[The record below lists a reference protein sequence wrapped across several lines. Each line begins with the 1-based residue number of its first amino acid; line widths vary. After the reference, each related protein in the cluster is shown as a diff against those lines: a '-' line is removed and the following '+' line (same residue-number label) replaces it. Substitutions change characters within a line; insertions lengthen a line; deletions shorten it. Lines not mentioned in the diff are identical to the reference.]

1 MLVSFSVSN
10 YRSIKD
16 KLTLSMLPV
25 KSYKELPNNVASI
38 NDKTKLLR
46 SAVIYGANA
55 SGKSNV
61 IKSLTDFIDLIKESS
76 KNQLNDKLNIY
87 DPFLLD
93 KASSSSPSGF
103 ELEFLVNEIIYIY
116 SVSLDASKIHS
127 ESLFYYPKGQ
137 RVRIFERTETSHFKY
152 GTVLKG
158 EKKSIENRLLANQ
171 LYLSKAANDKLN
183 ILVDIFNYFD
193 KVNDMYSLFSYLPN
207 QFSTGALLGSGL
219 KTMDDDYFNRFQKII
234 TALDVGIHSLKI
246 IETTRKKSFLG
257 LLPEDAS
264 EILNPAK
271 FLELPKLE
279 YELVSIH
286 KVFNEESKEEE
297 FIEFPL
303 ERESS
308 GTKNLLLLASILIGS
323 FNDGTV
329 MIIDEFEKSLHPQI
343 VRKLI
348 QLFHDSEININNA
361 QLIFSTHA
369 ISLLDNELFRRD
381 QIWFTEK
388 DEYGVTDLYAL
399 SQIEGVRKDIPYDKW
414 YQSGRFGA
422 TPIISEPDL
431 NFDNEI

>member
-16 KLTLSMLPV
+16 KLSLSMLPV

-38 NDKTKLLR
+38 NGKTKVLR

-55 SGKSNV
+55 SGKSN
-61 IKSLTDFIDLIKESS
+61 ILNALIGFIDLIKGSS

-93 KASSSSPSGF
+93 NGSSNKLAEF
-103 ELEFLVNEIIYIY
+103 ELEFIIDETKYIY
-116 SVSLDASKIHS
+116 SVACDASKIDS
-127 ESLFYYPKGQ
+127 EKLFYYPKGQ
-137 RVRIFERTETSHFKY
+137 SVRVFERENTTDFKY

-158 EKKSIENRLLANQ
+158 EKKSIEARLLVNQ
-171 LYLSKAANDKLN
+171 LYLSKAANENLNMLVDVFNYFNLFDNSYSFLSSFSDKLN
-183 ILVDIFNYFD
+183 
-193 KVNDMYSLFSYLPN
+193 
-207 QFSTGALLGSGL
+207 LGSLLALEL
-219 KTMDDDYFNRFQKII
+219 KEKNSKYFIDFQKII
-234 TALDVGIHSLKI
+234 TSLDIGIHSLKI
-246 IETTRKKSFLG
+246 VESKNKSILGMLPKGASSILSSPQFTT
-257 LLPEDAS
+257 D
-264 EILNPAK
+264 
-271 FLELPKLE
+271 LPKLE
-279 YELVSIH
+279 NELVSIH
-286 KVFNEESKEEE
+286 KVYNEELNEEE
-297 FIEFPL
+297 LIEFPL

-308 GTKNLLLLASILIGS
+308 GTKNMLSLAFLLLNNFEG
-323 FNDGTV
+323 GTV

-348 QLFHDSEININNA
+348 QLFHDPEININNA

-388 DEYGVTDLYAL
+388 NEYSATDLSAL
-399 SQIEGVRKDIPYDKW
+399 SQIEGVRKDAPYDKW

-422 TPIISEPDL
+422 TPITSEPDL
-431 NFDNEI
+431 NFHNEL

>member
-16 KLTLSMLPV
+16 KVSLNMLPV
-25 KSYKELPNNVASI
+25 KSYKELPNNIATI
-38 NDKTKLLR
+38 GDKAMVLR

-61 IKSLTDFIDLIKESS
+61 LKSLTDFIELISNS
-76 KNQLNDKLNIY
+76 AKNQINDKLRIY

-93 KASSSSPSGF
+93 KASSNTPSEF
-103 ELEFLVNEIIYIY
+103 ELEFLINEIRYIY
-116 SVSLDASKIHS
+116 SASFDANKIHN
-127 ESLFYYPKGQ
+127 ERLFYYPKGQ
-137 RVRIFERTETSHFKY
+137 SVRIFERSDTSNFKY

-171 LYLSKAANDKLN
+171 LYLSKAANEKLN

-193 KVNDMYSLFSYLPN
+193 KFNDLYSLFSYLPE
-207 QFSTGALLGSGL
+207 QFSTGTILGTTL
-219 KTMDDDYFNRFQKII
+219 KEAGNEYFNKYQKII
-234 TALDVGIHSLKI
+234 TALDVGIHTLKI
-246 IETTRKKSFLG
+246 IDTKRSKSFLG
-257 LLPEDAS
+257 LFPEEAS
-264 EILNPAK
+264 EIINFSGFK
-271 FLELPKLE
+271 DFPKLE
-279 YELVSIH
+279 YELVSMH
-286 KVFNEESKEEE
+286 KVFNEETGKEEL
-297 FIEFPL
+297 IEFPL

-308 GTKNLLLLASILIGS
+308 GTKNLLLLALALLDS
-323 FNDGTV
+323 FKNGTV

-348 QLFHDSEININNA
+348 QLFHDPEVNINNA

-369 ISLLDNELFRRD
+369 VSLLDNELFRRD

-388 DEYGVTDLYAL
+388 DEHGVTDLYAL
-399 SQIEGVRKDIPYDKW
+399 SQIDGVRKEIPYDKW

-431 NFDNEI
+431 NFGNEI